1 MYFTSK
7 NMDESEL
14 IFLARQCCHTNNK
27 GVNGRLYIMIM
38 TGAKYFR
45 RLHPLSRIRNETTI
59 EYHLNQYHGNC
70 ICFNQ
75 FWQLRGNL
83 SIWQI
88 YFQENTFATLSV
100 RLKLDKSFLRRR
112 MWYTAIDE
120 NHELYNKEIILIL
133 QIWM

>member
-45 RLHPLSRIRNETTI
+45 RLHPLSHIRNETTI

-70 ICFNQ
+70 IRFNQ

>member
-14 IFLARQCCHTNNK
+14 IFLARQCCRTNNK
-27 GVNGRLYIMIM
+27 GANGRLYIMVM

-45 RLHPLSRIRNETTI
+45 RLHPLSHIRNETTI

-70 ICFNQ
+70 IRFNQ

-83 SIWQI
+83 SI
-88 YFQENTFATLSV
+88 
-100 RLKLDKSFLRRR
+100 
-112 MWYTAIDE
+112 
-120 NHELYNKEIILIL
+120 
-133 QIWM
+133 